1 MSKLPQP
8 ISNYVDRFREQ
19 FESLNLST
27 ASNEYYEN
35 LINNSSSRLNNL
47 LMSGLGACTLILR
60 MGAVIN
66 LAKKIEEGSDEE
78 DALLMKQIIDNLREV
93 LPSDTNWKTIWKI
106 TCDPESDWFKCVD
119 SEKGSQS
126 LMEAFVTFRNKYVH
140 GIIELRINHLK
151 KLVSGIKILDRVCV
165 EVSPLFD
172 NTKIEVIDGKY
183 YFSEPTS
190 GLSSKSNKTNL
201 YPFVQSGSEDSL
213 PYIFQGLYD
222 NKKTAELIS
231 TFYGNVQEQPGDTHY
246 EAVFDPMLKSLKGGA
261 GRVFNHQDIID
272 YYGECFVGRE
282 HESETITKWVIDK
295 LAINKILPIFSQAG
309 MGKGALAANLVSTL
323 SNEEFNIPVLHHF
336 CGSGLANNLHAV
348 LYHFILQGKRMQI
361 WNIEDPEIAKKLK
374 RLPSKYH
381 ELISLF
387 HELIDSLV
395 VTRNNTHE
403 CLVIVID
410 GLDEAS
416 VAYSEYHITDYFSVY
431 DEEGQVTGTWENSTN
446 VKWVFTYREGV
457 YNFPELDNIV
467 KLEIVQPLN
476 GLSVSSIESALKSFN
491 PTSEFIETVAERGM
505 IS

>member
-19 FESLNLST
+19 FESLNLSA
-27 ASNEYYEN
+27 ASNEDYEN

-126 LMEAFVTFRNKYVH
+126 LMEGFVTFRNKYVH

-183 YFSEPTS
+183 YFSEPTT
-190 GLSSKSNKTNL
+190 GLSSKPNKTNL

-213 PYIFQGLYD
+213 PYIF
-222 NKKTAELIS
+222 
-231 TFYGNVQEQPGDTHY
+231 
-246 EAVFDPMLKSLKGGA
+246 
-261 GRVFNHQDIID
+261 
-272 YYGECFVGRE
+272 
-282 HESETITKWVIDK
+282 
-295 LAINKILPIFSQAG
+295 
-309 MGKGALAANLVSTL
+309 
-323 SNEEFNIPVLHHF
+323 
-336 CGSGLANNLHAV
+336 
-348 LYHFILQGKRMQI
+348 
-361 WNIEDPEIAKKLK
+361 
-374 RLPSKYH
+374 
-381 ELISLF
+381 
-387 HELIDSLV
+387 
-395 VTRNNTHE
+395 
-403 CLVIVID
+403 
-410 GLDEAS
+410 
-416 VAYSEYHITDYFSVY
+416 
-431 DEEGQVTGTWENSTN
+431 
-446 VKWVFTYREGV
+446 
-457 YNFPELDNIV
+457 
-467 KLEIVQPLN
+467 
-476 GLSVSSIESALKSFN
+476 
-491 PTSEFIETVAERGM
+491 M
-505 IS
+505 ISSPDLACFCIAFARLGIILSSSSSSRSDNTCSIISESIHF

>member
-19 FESLNLST
+19 LEALNISA
-27 ASNEYYEN
+27 ASNEDYEN

-78 DALLMKQIIDNLREV
+78 DAILMKQIIDNLREV

-106 TCDPESDWFKCVD
+106 TCDPESDWYKCID
-119 SEKGSQS
+119 SEKGKQS

-140 GIIELRINHLK
+140 GIIALRINNLK
-151 KLVSGIKILDRVCV
+151 KLIDGIKILDRVCE
-165 EVSPLFD
+165 EVSPLFE
-172 NTKIEVIDGKY
+172 NTKIEISDGKY
-183 YFSEPTS
+183 YFYEPTS
-190 GLSSKSNKTNL
+190 GLFSKPNKTNL
-201 YPFVQSGSEDSL
+201 HPFVQGGSEDGL

-231 TFYGNVQEQPGDTHY
+231 TFYGNVQEQLGDTHY
-246 EAVFDPMLKSLKGGA
+246 EAVFGPMLKSLKGGA

-282 HESETITKWVIDK
+282 QESETITKWVIDK
-295 LAINKILPIFSQAG
+295 SATNKILPIYSQAG

-323 SNEEFNIPVLHHF
+323 SDEEFNIPVLHHF
-336 CGSGLANNLHAV
+336 CGNGMANNLHAV

-361 WNIEDPEIAKKLK
+361 WNLENSEIANKLE

-381 ELISLF
+381 ELINLF
-387 HELIDSLV
+387 HELID
-395 VTRNNTHE
+395 N
-403 CLVIVID
+403 LVITRKNINQCVVILID

-416 VAYSEYHITDYFSVY
+416 VAYSEYHIKDYFYKY
-431 DEEGQVTGTWENSTN
+431 DEEGQVVGTWENSSN
-446 VKWVFTYREGV
+446 VKWIFTYREGV
-457 YNFPELDNIV
+457 YNFPDLENIFN
-467 KLEIVQPLN
+467 LEIVQPLN
-476 GLSVSSIESALKSFN
+476 GLSVSSIESALKLFN
-491 PTSEFIETVAERGM
+491 PTSEFTDTIAERGKVL
-505 IS
+505 